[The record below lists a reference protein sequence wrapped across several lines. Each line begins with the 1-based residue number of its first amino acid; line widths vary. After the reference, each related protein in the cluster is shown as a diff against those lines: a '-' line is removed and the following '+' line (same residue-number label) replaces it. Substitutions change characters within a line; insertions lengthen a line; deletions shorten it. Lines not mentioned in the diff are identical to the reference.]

1 MKAFA
6 KVSFSCAVDLFI
18 FVRTGKQ
25 ATGTA
30 KIPVNASSL
39 EYYVEMCVHPIWSLT
54 LQGKNTYENCSVNQF
69 GSRGICLSV
78 QIRLLMTFGKIC

>member
-25 ATGTA
+25 ATA

-54 LQGKNTYENCSVNQF
+54 LQGKNTYENCKRTRNK
-69 GSRGICLSV
+69 
-78 QIRLLMTFGKIC
+78 RLLQLYYYIYTII